1 MKLRILIVL
10 AILVSLLSFAK
21 FNYCQSTGWASPGQY
36 IHACYSDLPALYS
49 ARGLDSNAWP
59 YSSDDNS
66 VEYPVITAMVMY
78 ATSFLAN
85 SPVSYFNI
93 NIFFLVL
100 LFIATVIVV
109 RKIRPEFAY
118 LSAIAPAVIAS
129 LFINW
134 DLWGIATML
143 LAIYWFDRKKYLHSA
158 LILSLSISTKFLPVF
173 LLIPIAFILWRDA
186 KLKELVKYVAVVAGT
201 WIAIN
206 APFAFTTPTRWWRF
220 FKLNLERGADWGSIF
235 AFPTPTGWWRFFKL
249 NLERGADWGSVW
261 LALRQLGIPLT
272 NLNYLS
278 ILLLLI
284 ALTSVA
290 IVLFELKY
298 TPTLASVA
306 FIVMAAVMVA
316 SKVYSPQFVLWLTPL
331 AVIALTN
338 KKDLHA
344 FWLWQ
349 ATEVIYHVAIWQHI
363 ATIEHAKFGLGPTP
377 YAILT
382 LVRIAGTIYLM
393 AVLARRALQARNGH
407 SRLLDLLFEAG
418 KPYP

>member
-10 AILVSLLSFAK
+10 AILASLLSFAK

-49 ARGLDSNAWP
+49 ARGLDSNTWP
-59 YSSDDNS
+59 YSSGDNS

-118 LSAIAPAVIAS
+118 LSAIAPAMIAS

-134 DLWGIATML
+134 DLWGIAAMM
-143 LAIYWFDRKKYLHSA
+143 LAIYWFDRKMYLHSA
-158 LILSLSISTKFLPVF
+158 LILALSITTKFLPIF
-173 LLIPIAFILWRDA
+173 LLIPIVFILWRDA

-206 APFAFTTPTRWWRF
+206 APFAFTTPT
-220 FKLNLERGADWGSIF
+220 
-235 AFPTPTGWWRFFKL
+235 GWWRFFKL

-261 LALRQLGIPLT
+261 LALRQLGISLT

-284 ALTSVA
+284 AVTSVA

>member
-1 MKLRILIVL
+1 MKVRTLVALALFASLI
-10 AILVSLLSFAK
+10 SFAK
-21 FNYCQSTGWASPGQY
+21 FSHCENTGWATPDQY
-36 IHACYSDLPALYS
+36 IHACYSDLSALYVS
-49 ARGLDSNAWP
+49 RGLDTNTWP
-59 YSSDDNS
+59 FASDDNS

-78 ATSFLAN
+78 ATSFAAK
-85 SPVSYFNI
+85 SPASYFNV

-100 LFIATVIVV
+100 LFLATVIVV

-118 LSAIAPAVIAS
+118 LSAIAPAMIAS

-134 DLWGIATML
+134 DLWGIATMM
-143 LAIYWFDRKKYLHSA
+143 LAIYWFDRKQYLHSA
-158 LILSLSISTKFLPVF
+158 IILSLSISTKFLPIF
-173 LLIPIAFILWRDA
+173 LLIPIAFILWRDT
-186 KLKELVKYVAVVAGT
+186 KLKELVKYIGVVAAT
-201 WIAIN
+201 WLAIN
-206 APFAFTTPTRWWRF
+206 APFALT
-220 FKLNLERGADWGSIF
+220 
-235 AFPTPTGWWRFFKL
+235 TPTGWWRFFKL
-249 NLERGADWGSVW
+249 NLERGADWGSFW
-261 LALRQLGIPLT
+261 LALQQLGINLT

-284 ALTSVA
+284 GLTSIAVF
-290 IVLFELKY
+290 LFELKH

-331 AVIALTN
+331 AVIALIN
-338 KKDLHA
+338 KEDLHA

-363 ATIEHAKFGLGPTP
+363 ASITDAKFGLGPTP

-393 AVLARRALQARNGH
+393 VVLARRALKGRNKRG
-407 SRLLDLLFEAG
+407 RLMDLLFETSTV
-418 KPYP
+418 YP